1 MMLLSEKYSNN
12 IFMKVSSI
20 DEFYVDDLSIELFVE
35 RYFMAKRETRIYQ
48 QRTCINT
55 VLRLLSPDMLTVR
68 DLWLFETSLTT
79 GKL

>member
-1 MMLLSEKYSNN
+1 MILSEKYSNK

-20 DEFYVDDLSIELFVE
+20 EEFHVDDLSMELFEE
-35 RYFMAKRETRIYQ
+35 RYFRAKRDIRIYQ
-48 QRTCINT
+48 QRTYINT